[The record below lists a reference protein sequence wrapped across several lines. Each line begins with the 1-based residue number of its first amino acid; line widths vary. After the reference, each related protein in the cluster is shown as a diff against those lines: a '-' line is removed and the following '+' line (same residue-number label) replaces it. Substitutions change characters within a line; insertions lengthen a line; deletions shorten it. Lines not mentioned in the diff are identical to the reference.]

1 MCGQGEEERG
11 RGGEGFLFQAEP
23 TRSEH
28 IYTQPFI
35 QHCILCLLTH
45 RKKGHKQH
53 GFCLLSVLFQIS

>member
-1 MCGQGEEERG
+1 MDEEKKRE

-35 QHCILCLLTH
+35 QHCT
-45 RKKGHKQH
+45 
-53 GFCLLSVLFQIS
+53 LFTNAQQERTQTWFLFIVSTYR